1 MAGAAAR
8 LANDVAGAIRDVD
21 PTIDRLALDRFPYPV
36 TDALRRAG
44 FTLSDADE
52 VVTRARSVKL
62 PIELPFMWAAM
73 DRIEAAVTTLRE
85 SIVPGRTEAE
95 VWSELHRDLI
105 ATEGHYICSRLMQSG
120 PRTYPYFQE
129 CGARVIEAGDLVCLD
144 TDVLGFEG
152 YGVDFSRTFLCGDG
166 TATHEQRRLYGLA
179 REQLEHNS
187 ALLASGVEYSALA
200 SAAWPVPDE
209 HQASRYYCI
218 GHGLGLAGDYPNIPH
233 AAPGSAYALEGT
245 IEPGMVICMESY
257 IGSAVSHQGVKLENQ
272 FLVTESGVEPMS
284 TFPFEDSLG

>member
-1 MAGAAAR
+1 MA
-8 LANDVAGAIRDVD
+8 V
-21 PTIDRLALDRFPYPV
+21 DRFPYPV
-36 TDALRRAG
+36 TDALRAAG

-73 DRIEAAVTTLRE
+73 DRIESAVSTLRE
-85 SIVPGRTEAE
+85 SIVPGRTESE

-105 ATEGHYICSRLMQSG
+105 ATEGHYICTRLMQSG

-152 YGVDFSRTFLCGDG
+152 YGVDFSRTFLCGDKS
-166 TATHEQRRLYGLA
+166 ATNEQRRLHGLA
-179 REQLEHNS
+179 HEQLEHNS
-187 ALLASGVEYSALA
+187 ALLGPGVEYAEIA
-200 SAAWPVPDE
+200 GAAWPIPEE

-233 AAPGSAYALEGT
+233 AVSGSPYPLDGG
-245 IEPGMVICMESY
+245 IEPGMVICVESY
-257 IGSAVSHQGVKLENQ
+257 VGSATSQQGVKLENQ
-272 FLVTESGVEPMS
+272 FLVTECGVEPMS
-284 TFPFEDSLG
+284 TLPFDDALS